1 MIMSCPICASHNV
14 HSNKIGEGAL
24 EHIANVGRMARAS
37 QYPVVSFASVAL
49 WSGLQAIN
57 SLRKEWRCDACG
69 YRF

>member
-1 MIMSCPICASHNV
+1 MSCPICNSPNV
-14 HSNKIGEGAL
+14 HSNKICEGAL

-57 SLRKEWRCDACG
+57 SLRKEWCCSDCG
-69 YRF
+69 YQF